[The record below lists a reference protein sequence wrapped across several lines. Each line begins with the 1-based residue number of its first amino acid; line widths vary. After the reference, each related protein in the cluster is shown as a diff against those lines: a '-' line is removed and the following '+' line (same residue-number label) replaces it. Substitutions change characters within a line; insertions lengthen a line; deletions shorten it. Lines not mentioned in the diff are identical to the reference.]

1 LCPATEG
8 LEVEVKSSAV
18 FVSLVAVLVGLV
30 IAVPAAGDST
40 DQIHVGIKELANGK
54 SRYTGRIISQFHD
67 CVERR
72 TVKVTS
78 RDSRLVKTKTDSD
91 GKFNAVGKTPVKG
104 SKVTVT
110 VPPKG
115 TCPKL
120 VGTTRAS

>member
-1 LCPATEG
+1 
-8 LEVEVKSSAV
+8 VKSSAA
-18 FVSLVAVLVGLV
+18 FVSV
-30 IAVPAAGDST
+30 IAVIVAVFATGPASAGAST
-40 DQIHVGIKELANGK
+40 DQIHVGIKALANGK
-54 SRYTGRIISQFHD
+54 SKYKGRITSQFPECEAH
-67 CVERR
+67 R

-78 RDSRLVKTKTDSD
+78 HDSRLVKTKTDSD

-120 VGTTRAS
+120 VGTSRAS